1 MNGILKNLPT
11 PEILITDDVGEF
23 IFKTF
28 EKLIKE
34 NNILLVFANVGDHMV
49 QQWCINGARG
59 EFR

>member
-11 PEILITDDVGEF
+11 PEILITDDGGEF
-23 IFKTF
+23 VFKPF
-28 EKLIKE
+28 GNLIKE
-34 NNILLVFANVGDHMV
+34 NSISHGLANIGDHMV